1 VVVKGVAVRPAGSAV
16 NWTNRAQAALEAFLY
31 GFGVYAIPAAIG
43 LITLVAFATWTP
55 QYQTAGAT
63 PANIRVLQQNTAALE
78 PAQALQA
85 LRDAA
90 SVPFRDTHRS
100 EAPFWFSFEASTSN
114 SDEPVDIELPSR
126 HAIEATCW
134 DAGNLRRLGSAS
146 RVESSGRMKTVKAG
160 FALRLGQVGSAT
172 RILCRS
178 TFSGPARISV
188 VQWPE
193 DQLEASAQRFTR
205 DAGVLEGGLL
215 MLSAFVLVTAL
226 INREWLYVLF
236 AAWLVAALRMA
247 AISAGWDT
255 NWFDRVVP
263 ADWIFL
269 LRKLAAAVFY
279 TLTVVLFSRLFADD
293 LKRVG
298 YSVLLRI
305 SQWSCPPLLLAAAV
319 LPFAEWLPFL
329 WLSTAFS
336 IAVLVFLLV
345 RILLVTRSRVAIWYS
360 ASLAITLSASLY
372 EVVAAALGA
381 KELIGSVNSVTAAL
395 SSSLM
400 VALAIAEQ
408 MRHEHRER
416 VKAEAELR
424 DTYEAIPIG
433 LFTLDRDGLF
443 ERVNPALAQMLGVD
457 LSRGRR
463 EHWSDHFEHGAWR
476 RLLDIAQRGAAQ
488 EMEIGGYPGESAES
502 KRFLVK
508 ATLSADKVEGSLQ
521 DVTEKSKANERL
533 RFLADHDPL
542 TGVLNRRGIEGVL
555 EQALGQLG
563 ASRPVALA
571 YVDLDRFKLI
581 NDLFGHLAGDEVLR
595 QVCRRIGELLAGDQ
609 RVGRVGGDEFV
620 VVFENTSVDAAA
632 AVCRQIIDR
641 IETSSYQTG
650 DKAFQVKGSIGL
662 IELAEGVRVKDA
674 IYMADRACR
683 AAKKRSADGLVT
695 YDKTAPEFG
704 DRERELRL
712 VEHLGAGTVPEGL
725 FLVMQPIMS
734 LSAPYQSHN
743 FEVLL
748 RMREADGSITPA
760 GKIIEAAEN
769 NGRAAV
775 IDRWVLLQTLEWL
788 ELHHARLPNTRFVC
802 MNLSGASLN
811 DEKFTHDA
819 FAMLARHRRAAQR
832 LCIEITES
840 VALHDLETTRRFI
853 DTVRGFGAKVAL
865 DDFGAGYTSFSYLK
879 ELPADAVKIDGS
891 FVTAMNKHPANQ
903 AIVEAIVELAR
914 NLGMQSIAEWAED
927 RATVEAL
934 WRAGV
939 DYVQGYAVS
948 RPLSPAAILGAEC
961 SPSFIQDPDVAQFV
975 RGALASARSLEL
987 WDPLDDPSSI
997 GLH

>member
-1 VVVKGVAVRPAGSAV
+1 MQAASRATGWIG
-16 NWTNRAQAALEAFLY
+16 RAQQALDAFLY
-31 GFGVYAIPAAIG
+31 GLGVYGVPAAIV
-43 LITLVAFATWTP
+43 IVTLVAFGAWQP
-55 QYQTAGAT
+55 QYPTAGAT
-63 PANIRVLQQNTAALE
+63 PLGFSILKEEGAALE

-85 LRDAA
+85 LRDV
-90 SVPFRDTHRS
+90 VPIRLRDTKLA
-100 EAPFWFSFEASTSN
+100 EEPFWFTFVVAAKED
-114 SDEPVDIELPSR
+114 DEPVAVELPSR
-126 HAIEATCW
+126 HAIAATCW
-134 DAGNLRRLGSAS
+134 DASDLRQLGSSS
-146 RVESSGRMKTVKAG
+146 RVESSGRMKQVKAG
-160 FALRLGQVGSAT
+160 FELQLGRLSSAT
-172 RILCRS
+172 KILCRS
-178 TFSGPARISV
+178 TFSGPARITV

-193 DQLEASAQRFTR
+193 DQLEVSDQSFNR
-205 DAGVLEGGLL
+205 DAGLLEGGLV
-215 MLSAFVLVTAL
+215 MLSAFVLVTAI
-226 INREWLYVLF
+226 INREWMYVLF
-236 AAWLVAALRMA
+236 AAWLMVSLRLG

-255 NWFDRVVP
+255 HWFDRVVP
-263 ADWIFL
+263 ADWTFL
-269 LRKLAAAVFY
+269 LRKLTTALFY
-279 TLTVVLFSRLFADD
+279 TLTIVLFSRLFADD
-293 LKRVG
+293 LRQVG
-298 YSVLLRI
+298 HSRLLRTV
-305 SQWSCPPLLLAAAV
+305 QWSCLPLLLLAVV
-319 LPFAEWLPFL
+319 LPYAKFLPCL
-329 WLSTAFS
+329 WLATAFS

-416 VKAEAELR
+416 VKVEAELR

-433 LFTLDRDGLF
+433 LFTLDRNGLF
-443 ERVNPALAQMLGVD
+443 ERVNPALTQMLGVD

-508 ATLSADKVEGSLQ
+508 ATMSADKVEGSLQ

-555 EQALGQLG
+555 EQAIRQLS

-595 QVCRRIGELLAGDQ
+595 QVCRRVGELLTEDQ
-609 RVGRVGGDEFV
+609 RMGRVGGDEFV

-632 AVCRQIIDR
+632 AACRRIIDR

-662 IELAEGVRVKDA
+662 IELADGVRVKDA

-712 VEHLGAGTVPEGL
+712 VEHLGAGVVPEGL

-748 RMREADGSITPA
+748 RMREGDGSITPA

-811 DEKFTHDA
+811 DQKFTHDA

-891 FVTAMNKHPANQ
+891 FVTAINKHPANL

-934 WRAGV
+934 WRVGV